1 MFVAGN
7 TRAECAATNSNGNE
21 VSDMAKKDLPTIEM
35 LHKLLVCDAEAGR
48 LWWRDR
54 PLDLFTDARYHK
66 QWNAEYAGEEAF
78 QYTEN
83 AGYKRSKIFN
93 KDYSAHRVIW
103 AMHYGEWPDGQ
114 IDHKNHDRTDNRIS
128 NLRVVTNQGNGKN
141 RSLQKNN
148 TSGFTGVQWIKSSGK
163 WDARITVDGV
173 QKFLGSFVKK
183 QDAITARQAA
193 NKKYKYH
200 ANHGS

>member
-1 MFVAGN
+1 M
-7 TRAECAATNSNGNE
+7 RKHE
-21 VSDMAKKDLPTIEM
+21 LPSIEL
-35 LHKLLVCDAEAGR
+35 LHELLECDAVNG
-48 LWWRDR
+48 LLFWRER
-54 PLDLFTDARYHK
+54 GPHLFPESNWFKDNGCKAWNARYSGQPALSYK
-66 QWNAEYAGEEAF
+66 NPK
-78 QYTEN
+78 
-83 AGYKRSKIFN
+83 GYCGGKIFN
-93 KDYSAHRVIW
+93 QFLLAHRVIW
-103 AMHYGEWPDGQ
+103 AMHYGEWPGGQ

-200 ANHGS
+200 TNHGS